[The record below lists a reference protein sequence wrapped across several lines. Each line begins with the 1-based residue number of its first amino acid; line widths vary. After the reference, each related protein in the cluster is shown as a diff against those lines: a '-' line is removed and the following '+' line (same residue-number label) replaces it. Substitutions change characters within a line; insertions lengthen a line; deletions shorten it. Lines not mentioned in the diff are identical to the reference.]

1 MELFGWDDAAAATE
15 SFSFSGT
22 VMKVF
27 NSALTWIKSLFSDP
41 VKALTDLLAGYF
53 GAYLTVGDFI
63 LNMIKKP
70 IAWVMGL
77 FGWDEAADEV
87 EAFSLKDTVMKAVTA
102 IGEWFGD
109 MFDKIINF
117 DFKSL
122 AKSIMPDFLADM
134 IFGKAE
140 PKKDKSAETKKLDLS
155 AADTGGLS
163 LGAMFDIGAM
173 MAPIREKV
181 MTLLDPEQAV
191 WGMGKFTGFLRD
203 TLLKLLPEPTKM
215 AEGGL
220 VGMSPFAKGSMGR
233 AMGLE
238 TGGLFTL
245 SQGEMVLDNQAAQT
259 FLKAAQLLT
268 GSQVLEQSRMG
279 GGGGAPVIIN
289 NNNVDNSM
297 QSSQTTAVSIPA
309 PTRSN
314 ESTLRALQAA

>member
-1 MELFGWDDAAAATE
+1 
-15 SFSFSGT
+15 
-22 VMKVF
+22 
-27 NSALTWIKSLFSDP
+27 
-41 VKALTDLLAGYF
+41 
-53 GAYLTVGDFI
+53 
-63 LNMIKKP
+63 
-70 IAWVMGL
+70 
-77 FGWDEAADEV
+77 
-87 EAFSLKDTVMKAVTA
+87 
-102 IGEWFGD
+102 
-109 MFDKIINF
+109 
-117 DFKSL
+117 
-122 AKSIMPDFLADM
+122 MPDFLADM

-309 PTRSN
+309 PTRTN
-314 ESTLRALQAA
+314 ESTLRALQMS